1 MYCEVAFG
9 AIVEGAQATD
19 TDVIVGG
26 EVVDCTS
33 TEAAPDFVVSSVLV
47 AVTVRFPVE
56 AGAVKSPLEL
66 MLPPLVDHFT
76 VELQLAVPC
85 TVAAHCEVA
94 FVAIV
99 EGAQATVTEVMVVE
113 LGIEDWLPLLPQLV
127 KAVKNR
133 ATTNANRWRGF
144 TGNCSWRGDV

>member
-1 MYCEVAFG
+1 MHCEAAFG

-26 EVVDCTS
+26 EVVDCTA
-33 TEAAPDFVVSSVLV
+33 TDAAPDFVVSSVLV
-47 AVTVRFPVE
+47 AVTVRFPAE
-56 AGAVKSPLEL
+56 AGAVKSPLAV
-66 MLPPLVDHFT
+66 MVPPLEDHFT
-76 VELQLAVPC
+76 VELKLAVPC
-85 TVAAHCEVA
+85 TVAVHCEVA

-99 EGAQATVTEVMVVE
+99 EGAQATVTDVMAGVLGVE
-113 LGIEDWLPLLPQLV
+113 GWLPLPPQLV

-144 TGNCSWRGDV
+144 TGNCSWLGVA